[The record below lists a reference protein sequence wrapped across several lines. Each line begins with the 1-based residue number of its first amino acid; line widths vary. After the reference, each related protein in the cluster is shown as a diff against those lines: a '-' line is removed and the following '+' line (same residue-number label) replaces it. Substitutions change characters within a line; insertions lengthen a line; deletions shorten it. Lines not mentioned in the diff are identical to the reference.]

1 MHVALLVK
9 LGSVAVAAFL
19 TVGCCFWANRW
30 SRRFRPRPIP
40 GRLRWKRQWFDCR
53 VVWVDVAL
61 LDQSWRE
68 GHQRVV
74 EPGGGIDGLYERF
87 GCWLVETSL
96 PIGMPL
102 VNLNEATG
110 NAISFTDGRHRF
122 AWLRDHGVKS
132 LPVITS
138 PEEALTIRKQ
148 FGTKSRVSW
157 LPSQGVA
164 DSRSKVSA
172 YGFR

>member
-1 MHVALLVK
+1 MQVASLVE
-9 LGSVAVAAFL
+9 LGTFAVAAIF
-19 TVGCCFWANRW
+19 TVGFCLWVNRQ
-30 SRRFRPRPIP
+30 SRHVRPRAIP

-68 GHQRVV
+68 GHQRIV
-74 EPGGGIDGLYERF
+74 EPGGGTDGLYERF
-87 GCWLVETSL
+87 GCWLARTSL

-138 PEEALTIRKQ
+138 PEEALTIREQ

-157 LPSQGVA
+157 LPAQGVA
-164 DSRSKVSA
+164 ASQMKVS
-172 YGFR
+172 RV